1 MSEQLRK
8 YVSVAFFAF
17 WGGAARY
24 WLNANFSFYGT
35 IMGNIAGCFLL
46 AFLTYF
52 FLTMG
57 ITNPWLNVGL
67 GTGFVGAFTTFSS
80 FKLDTLKL
88 LLAGSSL
95 TALWYFV
102 LSILLGFLFA
112 VLGKRCGLFLAQ
124 RVLRR

>member
-1 MSEQLRK
+1 MSEQVQK
-8 YVSVAFFAF
+8 YASVAFFAF
-17 WGGAARY
+17 WGGASRY

-35 IMGNIAGCFLL
+35 IAGNVAGCFLL

-52 FLTMG
+52 FLTTG
-57 ITNPWLNVGL
+57 ISNPWLNVGL

-88 LLAGSSL
+88 LLAGNNLS
-95 TALWYFV
+95 ALLYFGC
-102 LSILLGFLFA
+102 SIILGFLFA